1 VSRDATR
8 GRPHGPADSAGSSAV
23 AVTAR
28 GDGVVRFDVRV
39 QPRASR
45 TAVGGAHGGALRVRL
60 SAPPVDGAANA
71 ALVDALADAL
81 GVPRRAVRIVAGAT
95 SRGKVVE
102 VDAGTAAAER
112 VGERV
117 RALSAAESAT

>member
-1 VSRDATR
+1 MSRDPVTVTER
-8 GRPHGPADSAGSSAV
+8 GA
-23 AVTAR
+23 
-28 GDGVVRFDVRV
+28 GVVRFDVRV

-81 GVPRRAVRIVAGAT
+81 GVPRRAVRIVAGAA

-102 VDAGTAAAER
+102 VDAGDGGGAAAR
-112 VGERV
+112 IGERV
-117 RALSAAESAT
+117 RALAASDSDSPPAAEGR